1 MEPLKGEGETVSLLR
16 ELGIGAQRIIA
27 QDNWVPGVVTSAET
41 CWMIKVN
48 KSAFRT
54 HPLDEAAFPHF
65 IRFRYT
71 VNGTEYTG
79 GRFFDA
85 FTRCPMAGEILTVY
99 VDEADPSKYAVQ
111 VQ

>member
-1 MEPLKGEGETVSLLR
+1 MALFR
-16 ELGIGAQRIIA
+16 ELGIGAQKIIK
-27 QDNWVPGVVTSAET
+27 QNNRVRGVVTSAET

-54 HPLDEAAFPHF
+54 HPLDGTAFPHF
-65 IRFRYT
+65 IRFTYS
-71 VNGTEYTG
+71 VNGTEYSG

-85 FTRCPMAGEILTVY
+85 FSRCPQVHEVIDVY
-99 VDEADPSKYAVQ
+99 VDGANPSKYAVQ

>member
-1 MEPLKGEGETVSLLR
+1 MSLLR
-16 ELGIGAQRIIA
+16 ELGIGSQKIIA
-27 QDNWVPGVVTSAET
+27 QNNRVRGVVTAAET

-54 HPLDEAAFPHF
+54 HPLDGAAFPHF
-65 IRFRYT
+65 IRFSYSVDGR
-71 VNGTEYTG
+71 EYSG

-85 FTRCPMAGEILTVY
+85 FSRCPQVNEVIDVY
-99 VDEADPSKYAVQ
+99 VDGKDPSKYAVQ

>member
-1 MEPLKGEGETVSLLR
+1 VSLLR
-16 ELGIGAQRIIA
+16 ELGIGSQKIIA
-27 QDNWVPGVVTSAET
+27 QGNRVCGIVTSSET

-65 IRFRYT
+65 IRFRYS
-71 VNGTEYTG
+71 VGGTEYTG

-85 FTRCPMAGEILTVY
+85 FSRCPQAGELIDIY
-99 VDEADPSKYAVQ
+99 VDGTDPSKYAVQ

>member
-1 MEPLKGEGETVSLLR
+1 MPLLR
-16 ELGIGAQRIIA
+16 ELGIGAQKIIA
-27 QDNWVPGVVTSAET
+27 QNNAVPGIVTSAET

-48 KSAFRT
+48 KSAFRA
-54 HPLDEAAFPHF
+54 HPLDAAAFPHF

-71 VNGTEYTG
+71 VDGMKYTG
-79 GRFFDA
+79 GRFLDA
-85 FTRCPMAGEILTVY
+85 FTRCPQVNELITVY

>member
-1 MEPLKGEGETVSLLR
+1 MSLLQ
-16 ELGIGAQRIIA
+16 ELGIGAQKIIA
-27 QDNWVPGVVTSAET
+27 QNNKVPGIVTSAET

-54 HPLDEAAFPHF
+54 HPLDGAAFPHF
-65 IRFRYT
+65 IRFRYN
-71 VNGTEYTG
+71 VDGTEYSG

-85 FTRCPMAGEILTVY
+85 FTRCPQVDEIITVY
-99 VDEADPSKYAVQ
+99 VDGANPSKYAIQ

>member
-1 MEPLKGEGETVSLLR
+1 MPLLR

-27 QDNWVPGVVTSAET
+27 QNNRVPGIVTSAEA

-54 HPLDEAAFPHF
+54 HPLDGAAFPHF
-65 IRFRYT
+65 IRFTYS
-71 VNGTEYTG
+71 VDGTEYTG

-85 FTRCPMAGEILTVY
+85 FSRCPQVNEIIDVY
-99 VDEADPSKYAVQ
+99 VDGGNPAKYAVQ

>member
-1 MEPLKGEGETVSLLR
+1 MMTLLR
-16 ELGIGAQRIIA
+16 ELGIGAEKIIA
-27 QDNWVPGVVTSAET
+27 QNNRVRGVVTSAET

-54 HPLDEAAFPHF
+54 HPLDGAAFPHF
-65 IRFRYT
+65 IRFSYC
-71 VNGTEYTG
+71 VNGTEYSG

-85 FTRCPMAGEILTVY
+85 FSRCPVTGEIIDVY
-99 VDEADPSKYAVQ
+99 VDGKNPAKYAVQ

>member
-1 MEPLKGEGETVSLLR
+1 MSLLR
-16 ELGIGAQRIIA
+16 ELGIGSQKIIA
-27 QDNWVPGVVTSAET
+27 QNNAVSGIVTSAET

-54 HPLDEAAFPHF
+54 HPLDGAAFPHF

-71 VNGTEYTG
+71 IDGVEYTG
-79 GRFFDA
+79 GRFLDA
-85 FTRCPMAGEILTVY
+85 FARCPQVNELITVY
-99 VDEADPSKYAVQ
+99 VDGTDPSKYAVQ

>member
-1 MEPLKGEGETVSLLR
+1 MGLLR
-16 ELGIGAQRIIA
+16 ELGIGSQKIIA
-27 QDNWVPGVVTSAET
+27 QNNKVRGIVTSAET

-54 HPLDEAAFPHF
+54 HPLDGAAFPHF
-65 IRFRYT
+65 IRFTYS
-71 VNGTEYTG
+71 VDGAEYSS

-85 FTRCPMAGEILTVY
+85 FSRCPQVNEIIDIY
-99 VDEADPSKYAVQ
+99 VDGADPSKYAVQ

>member
-1 MEPLKGEGETVSLLR
+1 MSLLR
-16 ELGIGAQRIIA
+16 ELGIGAQKIIA
-27 QDNWVPGVVTSAET
+27 QDNRVPGVVTSAET

-54 HPLDEAAFPHF
+54 HPLDGAAFPHF

-71 VNGTEYTG
+71 VDGTEYTG
-79 GRFFDA
+79 GRFVDA
-85 FTRCPMAGEILTVY
+85 FTRCPQVNEMIDIYLDGK
-99 VDEADPSKYAVQ
+99 DPSKYAVQ

>member
-1 MEPLKGEGETVSLLR
+1 MGLLR
-16 ELGIGAQRIIA
+16 ELGIGSEKIIA
-27 QDNWVPGVVTSAET
+27 QNNRVPGIVTSAET

-54 HPLDEAAFPHF
+54 HPLDGAAFPHF

-71 VNGTEYTG
+71 AGGTEYTG

-85 FTRCPMAGEILTVY
+85 FSRCPQVNEVIAVY
-99 VDEADPSKYAVQ
+99 VDGQDPSKYAVQ